1 VSNPNTELKG
11 ASHMSNLD
19 DQSELQAL
27 QTLLNRGVI
36 TQEQFN
42 QLSAGV
48 DTNATNAVPPLPPP
62 IQSKSWGKK
71 KIATVSMM
79 VFVLVAIGI
88 GLVIKQQQD
97 SQRQD
102 AEEIAQEAREE
113 KEREERELRA
123 INQKAC
129 TDRASLATAWE
140 EYVGALNKNNDASR
154 ASSLLQAR
162 RWSLEKSDATS
173 AFRQVL
179 KQVDHPDVA
188 SAKDKLLRQ
197 VNLLEDAHT
206 LMGGAGTWSEFNSL
220 ITSKNLLLN
229 DLNEYREDIFDA
241 IIRACNGTNE

>member
-1 VSNPNTELKG
+1 MSNPNTELNG

-27 QTLLNRGVI
+27 QTLLTRGVI

-79 VFVLVAIGI
+79 VVVLVAIGI

-97 SQRQD
+97 SQRR
-102 AEEIAQEAREE
+102 EAREE
-113 KEREERELRA
+113 EQREARELRA

-129 TDRASLATAWE
+129 TDRSAVITAWGDYLDVVNE
-140 EYVGALNKNNDASR
+140 NNDASR
-154 ASSLLQAR
+154 ASSLSQAR
-162 RWSLEKSDATS
+162 RWSFDKSDAAS
-173 AFRQVL
+173 AFRQDL
-179 KQVDHPDVA
+179 KQVDHPDVVPYRDTLI
-188 SAKDKLLRQ
+188 SQ
-197 VNLLEDAHT
+197 INLMEDAYT
-206 LMGGAGTWSEFNSL
+206 LMGGADTWSEFNSL
-220 ITSKNLLLN
+220 ITGRNLLGN
-229 DLNEYREDIFDA
+229 DLNEYKEDFFDA
-241 IIRACNGTNE
+241 IGRACNGTSE